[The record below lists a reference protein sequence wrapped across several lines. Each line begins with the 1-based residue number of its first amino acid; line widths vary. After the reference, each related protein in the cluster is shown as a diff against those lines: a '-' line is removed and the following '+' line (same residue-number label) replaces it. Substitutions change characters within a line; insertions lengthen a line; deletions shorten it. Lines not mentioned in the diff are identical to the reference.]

1 MTRIHVRR
9 IATLAVSLLAIAI
22 PAFGPGYGA

>member
-1 MTRIHVRR
+1 MTRTTVRR

-22 PAFGPGYGA
+22 PVFGPGAVV